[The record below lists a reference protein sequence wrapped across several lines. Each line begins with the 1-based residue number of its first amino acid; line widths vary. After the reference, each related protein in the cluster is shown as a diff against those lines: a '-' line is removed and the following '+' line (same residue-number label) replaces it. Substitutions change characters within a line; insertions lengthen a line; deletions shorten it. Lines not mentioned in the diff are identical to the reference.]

1 MKIENQSRKSSLE
14 LDRIG
19 VGKIERL
26 QILPIPLVTS
36 MIKTWKL
43 VKARLFEMPEE
54 AHETIN
60 HNTISRAPDFNNLV
74 ST

>member
-36 MIKTWKL
+36 MLKTWKL
-43 VKARLFEMPEE
+43 VKAGLYEMPEE

-60 HNTISRAPDFNNLV
+60 HNAISWAPDFNNLV